1 MISVQDCTERYER
14 KDYLGKGMAK
24 LNQREKEVV
33 QMRYFDDMTQDDIAY
48 FYGVSQQAVALWEE
62 TALKKMSKL

>member
-1 MISVQDCTERYER
+1 
-14 KDYLGKGMAK
+14 
-24 LNQREKEVV
+24 
-33 QMRYFDDMTQDDIAY
+33 MRYFDDMTQDDVAY